1 VRPSLSVVAD
11 TGAADARLEAAV
23 RAWTGSRRPAALA
36 EVHAA
41 LVTARVFAAITARA
55 TTVQHAPATGPPA
68 ESSAEMALLTLVASG
83 GERALPVFLDATAAV
98 GFRPAARPVPRSGQ
112 EMGRAAL
119 DDGAQALLIEPA
131 GAALVVT
138 GADLLDLAAGRV
150 PVAGAALSARRTGE
164 PLRTPTA
171 ADPELLA
178 ALATALRGEPV
189 RAARLLDGPD
199 GPVLG
204 VVPADELDVAAL
216 AALAERVLPRLG
228 GHRLDLAAVPPS
240 GPGLPVALAPRP
252 GRARWPWRR

>member
-1 VRPSLSVVAD
+1 MRPSLSVVAD

-55 TTVQHAPATGPPA
+55 TVQHAPATGPPA

-83 GERALPVFLDATAAV
+83 GERALPVFLDAAAAV

-189 RAARLLDGPD
+189 QAARLLDGPD
-199 GPVLG
+199 GRCS
-204 VVPADELDVAAL
+204 EWC
-216 AALAERVLPRLG
+216 LPTSWM
-228 GHRLDLAAVPPS
+228 PP
-240 GPGLPVALAPRP
+240 
-252 GRARWPWRR
+252 PWRRSPSGCCRGSAGTGSTWLPFPCPARGCP